1 MKPLYD
7 KPRLCRPKH
16 RLHAFTLIE
25 VALSMVILSIIL
37 LVSVQVLDQTQRAW
51 KRGVTR
57 VEQFREARMAFD
69 SITDNLRQAILNTYQ
84 AYQYNTGKTPTIP
97 TSKTQAPT
105 KYIRQ
110 SELQFVS
117 GQAPVLLPGAQA
129 SMLVTHTMFF
139 QARLGLSAR
148 AGYEGLNRL
157 LCGRGYFVMFSG
169 NNAFRPQHV
178 TQQSS
183 RFRLWE
189 YRPTAEENTVYAVKP
204 GQWFLN
210 APNNVITASETIA
223 TPADTRPIAE
233 NILALIIS
241 PQVTTDDAATKN
253 APPYWIAPK
262 YAYDSTQLVNATTNS
277 PQGTQHMLP
286 PRVVVTLVAI
296 DEGSA
301 RKLAEKYPGTM
312 PQLIPAGAFT
322 LCANR
327 QKDLKALATKLH
339 SEQLN
344 YQVFS
349 TTINMRNSKWGL
361 LR

>member
-1 MKPLYD
+1 MKPSS
-7 KPRLCRPKH
+7 H
-16 RLHAFTLIE
+16 RFRQYGFTLIE

-37 LVSVQVLDQTQRAW
+37 LISVQVLNQVQRAW
-51 KRGVTR
+51 KHGVTR
-57 VEQFREARMAFD
+57 VEKFREARMAFE

-84 AYQYNTGKTPTIP
+84 AYQYNTGDTPTIP
-97 TSKTQAPT
+97 TSKTQVPS

-110 SELQFVS
+110 SELQFITGPS
-117 GQAPVLLPGAQA
+117 PLLLPGAQ
-129 SMLVTHTMFF
+129 SSSLVTHAMFF
-139 QARLGLSAR
+139 QARLGLSDR

-157 LCGRGYFVMFSG
+157 LCGRGYFVMYSG
-169 NNAFRPQHV
+169 NDAFRPKHV
-178 TQQSS
+178 PTQSS

-189 YRPTAEENTVYAVKP
+189 YRPPAEANTVYAVKP
-204 GQWFLN
+204 GQWFIK
-210 APNNVITASETIA
+210 APNNVITANESIT

-241 PQVTTDDAATKN
+241 PQVTTDDADLKKQ
-253 APPYWIAPK
+253 PPYWIAPK
-262 YAYDSTQLVNATTNS
+262 YAYDSTELVNSNNEN

-296 DEGSA
+296 DEASA
-301 RKLAEKYPGTM
+301 RKLAEKYPETI
-312 PQLIPAGAFT
+312 PELVPAGAFT
-322 LCANR
+322 LCENR
-327 QKDLKALATKLH
+327 QKDLAALATKLKD
-339 SEQLN
+339 EQLN

>member
-1 MKPLYD
+1 MKNPHD
-7 KPRLCRPKH
+7 RSRQH
-16 RLHAFTLIE
+16 GFTLVE
-25 VALSMVILSIIL
+25 VALSMVILSVIL
-37 LVSVQVLDQTQRAW
+37 LVSVQVLNQTQRTW
-51 KRGVTR
+51 KRGVAR

-69 SITDNLRQAILNTYQ
+69 IITENLRQALLNTYQ
-84 AYQYNTGKTPTIP
+84 AYQYNTGDTPTIP
-97 TSKTQAPT
+97 TSQTQSPS

-110 SELQFVS
+110 SELQFAT
-117 GQAPVLLPGAQA
+117 GQAQTLLPGEQA
-129 SMLVTHTMFF
+129 SMLVTQAMFF
-139 QARLGLSAR
+139 QARLGLSDR
-148 AGYEGLNRL
+148 VGYEGLNRL
-157 LCGRGYFVMFSG
+157 LCGRGYFIMYSG
-169 NNAFRPQHV
+169 NDAFRPKHV

-189 YRPTAEENTVYAVKP
+189 YRPTAEENTVYAVKS

-210 APNNVITASETIA
+210 APANVITAAETIA

-241 PQVTTDDAATKN
+241 PQVTADDAELKKTD
-253 APPYWIAPK
+253 PWWIAPK
-262 YAYDSTQLVNATTNS
+262 YSYDSTVLANETTDS

-286 PRVVVTLVAI
+286 PRVVVTLIAI
-296 DEGSA
+296 DEASA
-301 RKLAEKYPGTM
+301 RKLAEKYPDTM
-312 PQLIPAGAFT
+312 PQLGPPEAFT

-327 QKDLKALATKLH
+327 QKDLKDLETRLKG
-339 SEQLN
+339 EQLN

>member
-1 MKPLYD
+1 MKLQCD
-7 KPRLCRPKH
+7 NERRH
-16 RLHAFTLIE
+16 GFTLIE

-37 LVSVQVLDQTQRAW
+37 LVAVQVLDQTQRAW

-57 VEQFREARMAFD
+57 VEQFREARMAFE

-84 AYQYNTGKTPTIP
+84 AYQYNTGNTPTIP
-97 TSKTQAPT
+97 TSKTQSPT

-110 SELQFVS
+110 SELQFVT
-117 GQAPVLLPGAQA
+117 GQAPLLLPGAQA
-129 SMLVTHTMFF
+129 TTLVSHAMFF
-139 QARLGLSAR
+139 QARLGLSDR
-148 AGYEGLNRL
+148 EGYEALNRL
-157 LCGRGYFVMFSG
+157 LCGRGYFIMYSG
-169 NNAFRPQHV
+169 NDAFRPKHV
-178 TQQSS
+178 TTQSS

-189 YRPTAEENTVYAVKP
+189 YRPTAEENTVYSVKP
-204 GQWFLN
+204 GQWFLK
-210 APNNVITASETIA
+210 APTSVITANETIT
-223 TPADTRPIAE
+223 TPADSRPIAE

-241 PQVTTDDAATKN
+241 PQVTTDDAALKN
-253 APPYWIAPK
+253 TTQYWIAPN
-262 YAYDSTQLVNATTNS
+262 YAYDSTELINTNTNS

-296 DEGSA
+296 DEASA
-301 RKLAEKYPGTM
+301 RKLAEKYPDTM

-322 LCANR
+322 LCANM
-327 QKDLKALATKLH
+327 QKDLKALAAKLQ

>member
-1 MKPLYD
+1 MKHPHENQ
-7 KPRLCRPKH
+7 RRSG
-16 RLHAFTLIE
+16 FTLIE

-37 LVSVQVLDQTQRAW
+37 LVAVQVLNQTQRAW

-84 AYQYNTGKTPTIP
+84 AYQYNNGSTPTIP
-97 TSKTQAPT
+97 SSKNQAPT

-110 SELQFVS
+110 SELQFIT
-117 GQAPVLLPGAQA
+117 GPAQTLLPGGQA
-129 SMLVTHTMFF
+129 AMLVTHAIFF
-139 QARLGLSAR
+139 QARLGLSDR
-148 AGYEGLNRL
+148 VGYEGLNRL
-157 LCGRGYFVMFSG
+157 LCGRGYFIMYSD
-169 NNAFRPQHV
+169 NTAFRPKHV
-178 TQQSS
+178 TAKSQ

-189 YRPTAEENTVYAVKP
+189 YRPTAEENTVYSVKP
-204 GQWFLN
+204 GQWFLK
-210 APNNVITASETIA
+210 APTNIITASETIT

-233 NILALIIS
+233 NIIALIIS
-241 PQVTTDDAATKN
+241 PQVTTDDAALKN
-253 APPYWIAPK
+253 TTPYWIAPK
-262 YAYDSTQLVNATTNS
+262 YTYDSTVLANATSDS

-296 DEGSA
+296 DEASA
-301 RKLAEKYPGTM
+301 RKLAEKYPDNM
-312 PQLIPAGAFT
+312 PQLVPAGAFT

-327 QKDLKALATKLH
+327 QKDLQDLETKLR